1 MKKKER
7 ITYESPSMEVYN
19 VPIEMDLLQVSGEEN
34 NDLKLKDYEFEDA

>member
-19 VPIEMDLLQVSGEEN
+19 VPIARDLLQVSGEEN